1 MNGTYLIKA
10 AFIIL
15 LAFTIANVVYKPVQE
30 YTVYALAIVDILL
43 IVGLC
48 TSKPERKEK
57 KTDEK

>member
-1 MNGTYLIKA
+1 MNGKFLIKI

-15 LAFTIANVVYKPVQE
+15 IAFTIANVVYKPVQE
-30 YTVYALAIVDILL
+30 YTVYVLAIVDLLL

-57 KTDEK
+57 KIDEK

>member
-1 MNGTYLIKA
+1 MNGKYLIKI

-15 LAFTIANVVYKPVQE
+15 IAFTIANVVYKPVQE
-30 YTVYALAIVDILL
+30 YTVYILAFVDLLL

-57 KTDEK
+57 KIDEK